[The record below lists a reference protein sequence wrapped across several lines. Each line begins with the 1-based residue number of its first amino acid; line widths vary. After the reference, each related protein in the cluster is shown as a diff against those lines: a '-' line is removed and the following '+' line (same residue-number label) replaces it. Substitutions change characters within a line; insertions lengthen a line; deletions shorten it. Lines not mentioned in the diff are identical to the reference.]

1 MMPSALIFD
10 VDGTLADTEEL
21 HRQAFNGAFARHGF
35 NWRWNRDDYRR
46 LLKITGGKERI
57 GHFIR
62 SLRLDSRRE
71 SQCLA
76 QVAVIH
82 QTKTALYTH
91 NAASGRLQLR
101 SGVARLI
108 RDATLQGVRLAL
120 ATTTSAANVQA
131 LLTSTLGEVALR
143 QFDVV
148 AAGDMVANKKPAP
161 DAYLHVLER
170 LQLAPEHCVAFE
182 DSRNGLC
189 AATAAGIPTVVTP
202 CQWTADEDFST
213 AWLILPELGDPG
225 RPLPKAAATR
235 LRQRWLCLDDLRE
248 AREHA
253 A

>member
-35 NWRWNRDDYRR
+35 NWRWNRDDYRH

-62 SLRLDSRRE
+62 SLGLDSQRE

-76 QVAVIH
+76 EIGAIH

-108 RDATLQGVRLAL
+108 RDATLQGIRLAL

-131 LLTSTLGEVALR
+131 LLTSTLGEDALR

-182 DSRNGLC
+182 DSSNGLC

-202 CQWTADEDFST
+202 CQWTANEDFST

-225 RPLPKAAATR
+225 RPLPKAAAAR